1 MYFKCFNCFP
11 LDNNPQSTTN
21 LVIIIGLFLAIAL
34 LITIILIAVVIILI
48 VRYNCYVKNEVQP
61 SSTDQTQ
68 TVINNPMFDDD
79 YDDPAL
85 YYTENGYNYL
95 TSPTSHGH
103 NPVILSEDI
112 ETNITPL
119 DTTYETIPSDVNTSS
134 EHYDYI
140 DRPKSDSIAVYVVV
154 NRDEDLSEQSIQLNE
169 NVAYNS
175 STTQSM
181 SSPNMGDVSL
191 EQSISLNE
199 NVAYNNFTQQS
210 ENDYI

>member
-21 LVIIIGLFLAIAL
+21 LVIIIGVFLAIAL
-34 LITIILIAVVIILI
+34 LITIILIAVVIMLI
-48 VRYNCYVKNEVQP
+48 VRYNCCVKNEGQP

-154 NRDEDLSEQSIQLNE
+154 NRDKDLSEQSIQLNE